1 MRRIEG
7 RIFTFA
13 AQPLM
18 SSTYGKDLPLWGT
31 PIEYLIVRRCYGKK
45 MDRIKVLNLSP
56 EDLLWARLAESA
68 FSFWDNPEDAIYD
81 EL

>member
-1 MRRIEG
+1 MAKRID
-7 RIFTFA
+7 RIFDEIKSLSEDEQREF
-13 AQPLM
+13 L
-18 SSTYGKDLPLWGT
+18 SLLPKAL
-31 PIEYLIVRRCYGKK
+31 
-45 MDRIKVLNLSP
+45 KVSP